1 MAENEVKVTTAE
13 KPAKTPK
20 APKAETAKKAA
31 PKAAKAEVVKN
42 RVLVKY
48 EAEVVP
54 QLVKKFNYKNK
65 MEIPKIVKIVVNT
78 GLGDVKDNPKSVQ
91 TAVNELQAI
100 TGQKAVL
107 TKAKKSVANFKVR
120 KDMIIGAKVDLRGN
134 RMYEFFDKL
143 VSIALPRVRDFKGVS
158 NKSFDGRGNYALGV
172 KEQLIFP
179 EIAYDQVEVVRGFDI
194 CIVTTAKTDD
204 EARELI
210 GLLGMPYVR

>member
-1 MAENEVKVTTAE
+1 MAENKV
-13 KPAKTPK
+13 
-20 APKAETAKKAA
+20 KAA
-31 PKAAKAEVVKN
+31 ASEAVVSKN
-42 RVLVKY
+42 RVQVRY
-48 EAEVVP
+48 EEEVRD
-54 QLVKKFNYKNK
+54 QLVKKFGYTNV
-65 MEIPKIVKIVVNT
+65 MEIPKVVKIVVNT
-78 GLGDVKDNPKSVQ
+78 GLGDVKDNPKAVQ

-120 KDMIIGAKVDLRGN
+120 KDMVIGAKVDLRGR

-158 NKSFDGRGNYALGV
+158 DKSFDGRGNYSLGV

-179 EIAYDQVEVVRGFDI
+179 EIQYDQVEVVRGFDI

-210 GLLGMPYVR
+210 RLLGMPFVRA

>member
-1 MAENEVKVTTAE
+1 MAENKV
-13 KPAKTPK
+13 
-20 APKAETAKKAA
+20 KAA
-31 PKAAKAEVVKN
+31 ASEAVVSKN
-42 RVLVKY
+42 RVQVRY
-48 EAEVVP
+48 EEEVRD
-54 QLVKKFNYKNK
+54 QLVKKFGYTNV
-65 MEIPKIVKIVVNT
+65 MEIPKVVKIVVNT
-78 GLGDVKDNPKSVQ
+78 GLGDVKDNPKAVQ

-120 KDMIIGAKVDLRGN
+120 KDMVIGAKVDLRGQ

-158 NKSFDGRGNYALGV
+158 DKSFDGRGNYSLGV

-179 EIAYDQVEVVRGFDI
+179 EIQYDQVEVVRGFDI

-210 GLLGMPYVR
+210 RLLGMPFVRA